1 MDLELTDQLSNN
13 NLDKYMTAGKIVSR
27 TMDQVKE
34 LLQPGLSV
42 KEVCEMA
49 DTIMLEQLENVYN
62 KKSIKKGIAMPTSI
76 GINNMIGYYSP
87 LEDTVKLSDGDL
99 VNIELGVHIDE
110 FPAILGT
117 TMIVC
122 VDKKPTDEQINMLKA
137 LENAGKNVLKYLK
150 PGKTNENIVKVL
162 DKVSKEHNLSLPLV
176 DNPDFRTPGI
186 ISYQMSK
193 GVLDGK
199 NDEADDEAEI
209 HKMVLNRD
217 SDKYEFDMLP
227 TEFETNE
234 VYAID
239 IVMTS
244 GDGKL
249 YCTEERVT
257 VFRRNFEQN
266 YNLKLKASR
275 NVLNHFTSNFP
286 MSCRDKM
293 TTRFKLGV
301 QECVK
306 RGLLIPYAPFA
317 TKPGTYTA
325 QLKFTVIIRKKKPI
339 LITKYS
345 FN

>member
-162 DKVSKEHNLSLPLV
+162 DKVSKEHNLL
-176 DNPDFRTPGI
+176 
-186 ISYQMSK
+186 
-193 GVLDGK
+193 
-199 NDEADDEAEI
+199 
-209 HKMVLNRD
+209 
-217 SDKYEFDMLP
+217 
-227 TEFETNE
+227 
-234 VYAID
+234 
-239 IVMTS
+239 
-244 GDGKL
+244 
-249 YCTEERVT
+249 
-257 VFRRNFEQN
+257 
-266 YNLKLKASR
+266 
-275 NVLNHFTSNFP
+275 
-286 MSCRDKM
+286 
-293 TTRFKLGV
+293 
-301 QECVK
+301 
-306 RGLLIPYAPFA
+306 
-317 TKPGTYTA
+317 
-325 QLKFTVIIRKKKPI
+325 
-339 LITKYS
+339 
-345 FN
+345 